1 MTGEGLES
9 ARKEVQASIERL
21 FHWAAFSDKYGG
33 EVKETTLYGATVS
46 VHEGVGVIGIACPDE
61 NPLLGFVSLF
71 APAIVRGNTVVIV
84 PSEKYPLV
92 ATDLYQIFETSD
104 LPPGVVN
111 ILTGSRDLLSK
122 VLANHMEVNAMWYFG
137 SAIGSYH
144 VEHDSSC
151 NLKRTFVS
159 YGQKRNWFDV
169 IESAGHEFLYH
180 SCQVKNIWIPAGV

>member
-1 MTGEGLES
+1 MTGEGMES
-9 ARKEVQASIERL
+9 ARNEVQASIERL
-21 FHWAAFSDKYGG
+21 FYWAAFSDKYGG

-46 VHEGVGVIGIACPDE
+46 VHEAVGVIGIACPDE
-61 NPLLGFVSLF
+61 NPLLAFVSLF
-71 APAIVRGNTVVIV
+71 APAVVRGNTVVIV

-104 LPPGVVN
+104 VPAGVIN

-144 VEHDSSC
+144 IEHDSAC

-159 YGQKRNWFDV
+159 YGQQRQWADLTEGAKF
-169 IESAGHEFLYH
+169 EFLYH